1 MERKLQQRLVGVLV
15 LAAFVLLIAPV
26 LFDAEGRIPEQIT
39 HIPPQPKKPDMS
51 QLSAATSTAA
61 PTAASTVIS
70 AATST
75 ATSTAAP
82 TATSTVTSS
91 AASTAEPSSESSVA
105 QQQST
110 EGDAVSPPADTGS
123 VPVITAAPG
132 SRLWSIQVASFRE
145 VGKANALRDRLR
157 AAQFET
163 YVREKLLSDG
173 TIFTQV
179 FVGPVP
185 SKKVADRLNA
195 LVKTKFSLQGLIVRY
210 RE

>member
-1 MERKLQQRLVGVLV
+1 LERKLQQRLVGILV

-26 LFDAEGRIPEQIT
+26 LLDAEGRIPEQIT

-51 QLSAATSTAA
+51 HLSLLALAVE
-61 PTAASTVIS
+61 P
-70 AATST
+70 
-75 ATSTAAP
+75 
-82 TATSTVTSS
+82 
-91 AASTAEPSSESSVA
+91 TAEPKMEVRA
-105 QQQST
+105 ELTANEPQRA
-110 EGDAVSPPADTGS
+110 EPDAVLPVVVTTSAPA
-123 VPVITAAPG
+123 VNTAPA
-132 SRLWSIQVASFRE
+132 SRLWSVQVASFRE
-145 VGKANALRDRLR
+145 IGKANALRDRLR
-157 AAQFET
+157 AEQFET

-185 SKKVADRLNA
+185 NKKVADRLNV